1 MNHPDIEAR
10 IDAQLDGELEAAEA
24 ETLAAHVAGCDE
36 CRRFRDARLALR
48 SAIAGEIPRYRA
60 PSSLRSSVQDAVRKA
75 GEPRR
80 VKFASVPRSW
90 RGFAIAAS
98 IAVVA
103 ATSWR
108 LGADHAAAHA
118 LADDVLSSHV
128 RSLMPGHLTDV
139 LSSDQHTV
147 KPWFNGRLS
156 FSPPV
161 YDLAARGYPLLGGRL
176 DFVGGQPAA
185 ALVYGR
191 RQHMINVF
199 VWPLSEPRVGASE
212 SESHGYHTI
221 HWNTAEYSYWIV
233 SDLGVPELREFA
245 GLLQQSDSAGV
256 APDR

>member
-1 MNHPDIEAR
+1 MSHPDIEAR

-80 VKFASVPRSW
+80 AKFAGVPRSW
-90 RGFAIAAS
+90 QGFAIAAS

-147 KPWFNGRLS
+147 KPWFAGRS
-156 FSPPV
+156 DVSPPAV
-161 YDLAARGYPLLGGRL
+161 DLSADGFPLVGGRL
-176 DFVGGQPAA
+176 DVIGGKPVP
-185 ALVYGR
+185 ALVYKR
-191 RQHMINVF
+191 RQHVISVY
-199 VWPLSEPRVGASE
+199 VLPAGKV
-212 SESHGYHTI
+212 
-221 HWNTAEYSYWIV
+221 
-233 SDLGVPELREFA
+233 DLGETLTRRGYNLRHWDEGDLGFWAITDASPGDLAEFEHLFRSTTK
-245 GLLQQSDSAGV
+245 G
-256 APDR
+256 